1 MLDRFESLE
10 AVSSLPFEVVAN
22 DKRTLIW
29 PDAFGRRPSVLA
41 IAKRMAAEAYS
52 VLLSNR
58 SPAPPRRRCSK
69 TRRSSTSPTADR
81 AKLGPL
87 MEPLSADDLGIEL
100 AMGEGCPPSPS
111 TTVDR
116 LRGVSLELLVDC
128 REHLL
133 GAGVLWRLRCGG
145 RQRVSCFHQ
154 QPQPLVDSSQ
164 QNQVTRLVT
173 A

>member
-1 MLDRFESLE
+1 M
-10 AVSSLPFEVVAN
+10 
-22 DKRTLIW
+22 
-29 PDAFGRRPSVLA
+29 LA

-52 VLLSNR
+52 VLLSNPF
-58 SPAPPRRRCSK
+58 SCAAKAPVFEDPSKFDFANRRPRQAWS
-69 TRRSSTSPTADR
+69 AD
-81 AKLGPL
+81 G
-87 MEPLSADDLGIEL
+87 PLSADDLGIEL